1 MSSTMNPTDIYK
13 ALHDTYLRYLET
25 SFYLKDSS
33 LRQQFIELLRDET
46 QPPLVRRPILEISP
60 GFNSGASIEQ
70 LISEGVLHK
79 SFEKL
84 EKKELMRPLYYHQEK
99 ALRMAVQDRRNLVV
113 ATGTGS
119 GKTEIFLYPIIN
131 HLLRESTS
139 GTLRN
144 PGVRALLLYPMNAL
158 ANDQIARIRA
168 LAKLFPDITFGRYTG
183 ETDQDYDTALR
194 SYHEFNN
201 GEDPL
206 PNEMICRD
214 QMRKSSPHILFT
226 NYAMLEYLLIR
237 PQDSSLFEGEHW
249 HFLVLDE
256 VHSYSGALGVEI
268 AMLLRRLKERV
279 VHSVPQKLQ
288 CIATSATLGGGEKD
302 FPKIA
307 KFASDLFGELFETGD
322 IIGAN
327 YIDLKSEV
335 PDWGSASMAMYAALR
350 EAILDSENHGVTA
363 LAEIARKYGV
373 PASVVMSALAKAGN
387 AQDGEEYQTFLYH
400 LMIGDSNIH
409 LLREELNRK
418 RALELQEIQGISE
431 DQLIDM
437 VALGSQ
443 ARLSNDSAP
452 LIPAKYHIMARAI
465 SGVYVWFDSDGNPQL
480 LGKRERFHYEAGHQY
495 AVFELATCNRCG
507 EIFLVGENRNGFI
520 VQPPDVGDDP
530 IANLSWF
537 ELGVDQSDS
546 MIDEDDVVDAAEDI
560 RQNSSGNKKLMR
572 LCRICGRID
581 DESNFN
587 IHSCEG
593 HIAETIAVIEIDKK
607 PRRNIPQQCPSCRN
621 LYDSVA
627 SRIVTGS
634 QVPVAVLATA
644 LYQKIPM
651 SRISEEAT
659 LPGGGRKLMMFSD
672 SRQDAA
678 FFAPFI
684 NKTYNK
690 FKQRRYLVKALEGRS
705 EPMDLGD
712 WAQCTKRIAEEAG
725 EWNEDSSDA
734 LRKKEAGRWVLREWI
749 AVDRRMALEGTGCV
763 KFTLRKP
770 GLFYTIDSLSQ
781 PPWSLNQSE
790 QWKLIQ
796 ILLDSIR
803 YQGIVSFND
812 NDNIFSG
819 IEPSDEIF
827 EPRNVA
833 CYLRGSNGD
842 SAKRIYAWEP
852 AQNHTNKRLDY
863 LFRILKRRGFLND
876 AKAKE
881 YAFSLLEEIWQEII
895 HPNGP
900 LNKLFERV
908 THDKYR
914 NETNLMRLK
923 PDWWQV
929 EYTAKSDLYRC
940 ETCGTV
946 TAFSIDE
953 VCPMSGCNGNARL
966 YIPTERFNNH
976 YFNLYTSMTPIPLKA
991 SEHSAQLTKE
1001 TAFAVQHDFIKGKV
1015 NMLSCTTTFELGVDV
1030 GDLQAVFM
1038 HNIPPTPGNYIQRA
1052 GRVGRRADNVAII
1065 VSFAQRRTHD
1075 FAYFVDWK
1083 KMVQGSVRPPSIH
1096 LNNVKI
1102 VRRHIHAEAL
1112 ADYFRTNQAVFV
1124 DQIESLFDPLSSEA
1138 EELNRYLAGHPETL
1152 KERLYRIVPPSLY
1165 SELGLEDWRWLD
1177 GGKMNEEDKHE
1188 CFTERLARAAISVQ
1202 DDWKM
1207 LKQAEEDASKGRRY
1221 KLAEYFLQQLN
1232 TLKRRS
1238 LLGLLGTYGLMP
1250 KYGFPTEIAELKI
1263 RSNAKESGDLELQR
1277 DMKLALSEY
1286 APGNQVVAG
1295 GKVWSPE
1302 AIVLPNSNRKLHEFN
1317 YWHCNI
1323 CQYFSAENVISIDGE
1338 LPPTKTCYC
1347 KTAIKAKTYIYPEFG
1362 FSTAAWNG
1370 GRSIGDERPSLKSY
1384 SEVFFHDDA
1393 KESGF
1398 EPFKEIPSIESREA
1412 MGGWIYVINNNQGN
1426 DFYICQS
1433 CGYMT
1438 RENPAYTKGNA
1449 HHKKPWTTDEDCLNT
1464 HLERRGLGYRYQ
1476 TDVLEL
1482 QFPIDNID
1490 NLDLHTPD
1498 DFQSLWLSV
1507 LYAIVNSACQKLE
1520 IDERDLG
1527 GCLYYTQ
1534 RDHPSL
1540 VVFDTAPGGAGFVHE
1555 IHEHFLDVM
1564 TCALHLLNCKSCG
1577 EDTSCIAC
1585 LRTYYNQ
1592 RDHNRLR
1599 RGLAKRYLELVL
1611 SPYLELTGDDPII
1624 GN

>member
-1 MSSTMNPTDIYK
+1 MSSIMNPTDIYE

-25 SFYLKDSS
+25 SFYLKDPS
-33 LRQQFIELLRDET
+33 LREQFSKILLDET
-46 QPPLVRRPILEISP
+46 QSPLVRRPILEISP
-60 GFNSGASIEQ
+60 GFNTGASVEQ
-70 LISEGVLHK
+70 LISEGVLHR
-79 SFEKL
+79 SFERL
-84 EKKELMRPLYYHQEK
+84 EKKELMRPLYSHQER
-99 ALRMAVQDRRNLVV
+99 ALRMAIQDRRNLVV

-119 GKTEIFLYPIIN
+119 GKTKIFLYLIIN
-131 HLLRESTS
+131 QLLIESMV
-139 GTLRN
+139 GTLKD

-158 ANDQIARIRA
+158 ANDQIDCIRD

-183 ETDQDYDTALR
+183 ETDQEYDKALC
-194 SYHEFNN
+194 SYHEFHKDK
-201 GEDPL
+201 DPL
-206 PNEMICRD
+206 PNELICRD
-214 QMRKSSPHILFT
+214 QMRETSPHILFT

-237 PQDSSLFEGEHW
+237 PQDSNLFEGSHW
-249 HFLVLDE
+249 RFLVLDE

-279 VHSVPQKLQ
+279 VQSVPQKLQ

-307 KFASDLFGELFETGD
+307 KFAADLFGEPFDTGD
-322 IIGAN
+322 IIGADH
-327 YIDLKSEV
+327 IDLKSEV
-335 PDWGSASMAMYAALR
+335 AEWGSSSMAMYAALR
-350 EAILDSENHGVTA
+350 KAIFDSGNHELNA
-363 LAEIARKYGV
+363 LAEIARKHDA
-373 PASVVMSALAKAGN
+373 PSLVVTTAVTKAGDV
-387 AQDGEEYQTFLYH
+387 QDGEEYQTFLYH
-400 LMIGDSNIH
+400 LMKGDRKVH

-418 RALELQEIQGISE
+418 RALELHEIQGISE
-431 DQLIDM
+431 DELIDM
-437 VALGSQ
+437 VALGAQ

-465 SGVYVWFDSDGNPQL
+465 SGVYVWFDADGKPQL
-480 LGKRERFHYEAGHQY
+480 LAKRERFHWDGGREY
-495 AVFELATCNRCG
+495 AVFELASCNRCG

-520 VQPPDVGDDP
+520 IQPPDVGDDP

-537 ELGVDQSDS
+537 QLGMDQGDS
-546 MIDEDDVVDAAEDI
+546 MVDEDDAVDADEDLL
-560 RQNSSGNKKLMR
+560 RAPSGNTSPMR

-581 DESNFN
+581 DASNFN
-587 IHSCEG
+587 INSCEG
-593 HIAETIAVIEIDKK
+593 HVAETISVIEIDKK
-607 PRRNIPQQCPSCRN
+607 LRRNIPRQCPSCRN
-621 LYDSVA
+621 LYGSVA
-627 SRIVTGS
+627 SQIITGK

-644 LYQKIPM
+644 LYQKIPA
-651 SRISEEAT
+651 SHISEEAA

-678 FFAPFI
+678 FFAPFM

-690 FKQRRYLVKALEGRS
+690 FKQRRYLVKALEGRT
-705 EPMDLGD
+705 EPMDLPD
-712 WAQCTKRIAEEAG
+712 WAQCTRRIAEEAG

-734 LRKKEAGRWVLREWI
+734 LRKKEAGRWVLREWV
-749 AVDRRMALEGTGCV
+749 ALDRRMALEGTGCV

-770 GLFYTIDSLSQ
+770 DLFSTIEVLSQ
-781 PPWSLNQSE
+781 PPWSMSQNE
-790 QWKLIQ
+790 QWELIQ

-803 YQGIVSFND
+803 YQGIISFND
-812 NDNIFSG
+812 NDNVFSG

-852 AQNHTNKRLDY
+852 AQHRTNKRLDY

-876 AKAKE
+876 VQAKE
-881 YAFSLLEEIWQEII
+881 YAFSLLGEIWQEIN

-908 THDKYR
+908 PHNKYR
-914 NETNLMRLK
+914 NETNLIRLK
-923 PDWWQV
+923 PNWWQV
-929 EYTAKSDLYRC
+929 EYTANSDLYRC

-946 TAFSIDE
+946 AAFSIDE
-953 VCPMSGCNGNARL
+953 VCPMSGCNGNVRL
-966 YIPTERFNNH
+966 CISTERSHNH
-976 YFNLYTSMTPIPLKA
+976 YFNLYTGMTPIPLKA

-1001 TAFAVQHDFIKGKV
+1001 KAFAVQQDFITGKV

-1038 HNIPPTPGNYIQRA
+1038 HNMPPTPGNYIQRA
-1052 GRVGRRADNVAII
+1052 GRVGRRAYNAAII

-1075 FAYFVDWK
+1075 FAYFMDWGK
-1083 KMVQGSVRPPSIH
+1083 VVQGSVRPPSIH
-1096 LNNVKI
+1096 LNNIKI
-1102 VRRHIHAEAL
+1102 ARRHIHAEAL
-1112 ADYFRTNQAVFV
+1112 ADYFRINPATFV
-1124 DQIESLFDPLSSEA
+1124 DQIESLFDPSSSRA
-1138 EELNRYLAGHPETL
+1138 EELNKYLAGHPEKL
-1152 KERLYRIVPPSLY
+1152 KERLCRIVPPSLY
-1165 SELGLEDWRWLD
+1165 SELGIEDWGWLD
-1177 GGKMNEEDKHE
+1177 GREMTEEDKHE
-1188 CFTERLARAAISVQ
+1188 CFTERLARASISVQ
-1202 DDWKM
+1202 DDWNT
-1207 LKQAEEDASKGRRY
+1207 LQQAEDDASKQRRH
-1221 KLAEYFLQQLN
+1221 KLADFFYQQLN

-1250 KYGFPTEIAELKI
+1250 KYGFPTEVAELKI
-1263 RSNAKESGDLELQR
+1263 RSNEKESGDLELQR

-1295 GKVWSPE
+1295 SKVWSSE

-1317 YWHCNI
+1317 YWCCNI
-1323 CQYFSAENVISIDGE
+1323 CGYFSAENVISIDGKLTPE
-1338 LPPTKTCYC
+1338 KTCYC
-1347 KTAIKAKTYIYPEFG
+1347 GTTIKAKTYIYPEFG

-1370 GRSIGDERPSLKSY
+1370 SRSIGDERPSLKSY

-1393 KESGF
+1393 KQSEF
-1398 EPFKEIPSIESREA
+1398 KPFKEIPNIEYREA
-1412 MGGWIYVINNNQGN
+1412 RGGWIYVINNNQGS
-1426 DFYICQS
+1426 DFYVCQS

-1438 RENPAYTKGNA
+1438 RENPAYTSGNA
-1449 HHKKPWTTDEDCLNT
+1449 HHKKPWTSDQDCLNT

-1482 QFPIDNID
+1482 RFPIDNID
-1490 NLDLHTPD
+1490 TLGLSSPD
-1498 DFQSLWLSV
+1498 DFHSLWLSV

-1527 GCLYYTQ
+1527 GCLYYTEK
-1534 RDHPSL
+1534 DYPSL

-1555 IHEHFLDVM
+1555 IREHFLDIM

-1611 SPYLELTGDDPII
+1611 SHYLELA
-1624 GN
+1624 